1 MSTIL
6 VRLRQLLAD
15 RRGSFFVEYSSLA
28 LLIAIAAIA
37 LFSHLGSA
45 PGSGTP

>member
-1 MSTIL
+1 MSALLARI
-6 VRLRQLLAD
+6 RRLLAD

-37 LFSHLGSA
+37 FFSQLGAAGHAA
-45 PGSGTP
+45 P